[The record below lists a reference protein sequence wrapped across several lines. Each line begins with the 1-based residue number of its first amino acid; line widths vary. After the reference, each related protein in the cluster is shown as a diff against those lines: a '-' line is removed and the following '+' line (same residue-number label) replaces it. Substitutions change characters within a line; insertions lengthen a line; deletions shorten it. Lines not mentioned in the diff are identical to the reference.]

1 MHASGHSPRR
11 RAVLVA
17 ALAGAGSV
25 PGSLH
30 ASDAWPARP
39 VRIIVPFA
47 PGGPADGSARVL
59 AEAMAPALG
68 QNIVVEN
75 RPGAGGM
82 IGITAAAQAKDA
94 HTLLMGS
101 TSMVVTPA
109 LNPNVT
115 YDVFRDFDPIGMVSA
130 QPLVLVVSAA
140 APHRAV
146 ADLIAEARANPG
158 RLSFGNSG
166 NGTLAHLTAELF
178 AMQAGVTI
186 TSVPY
191 KGESAL
197 LPDLIA
203 GTVGAGFINL
213 PSVLPQARAGKL
225 RAIAVSTAQPIA
237 ELPGV
242 PAFKSAGIANL
253 EVQGWA
259 ALLAARGIPAEALA
273 RLEGLLAT
281 ALASEAVKKRF
292 ADFGVTPVTSTR
304 AGLTDYL
311 KSEAARWGDV
321 VRSRGIKGG

>member
-1 MHASGHSPRR
+1 MHTAPSVGRR
-11 RAVLVA
+11 KAL
-17 ALAGAGSV
+17 LAGAA
-25 PGSLH
+25 SLLPLRAH

-39 VRIIVPFA
+39 LRIIVPFA

-59 AEAMAPALG
+59 AEAMAPQLG

-75 RPGAGGM
+75 RPGAAGM
-82 IGITAAAQAKDA
+82 IGITAAAQSKDA

-101 TSMVVTPA
+101 TSMVVTPS
-109 LNPNVT
+109 LNPNTT

-130 QPLVLVVSAA
+130 QPLVLVVAA
-140 APHRAV
+140 TSSIRSVP
-146 ADLIAEARANPG
+146 DLVAEARGG
-158 RLSFGNSG
+158 RTSFGNSG

-186 TSVPY
+186 VSVPY

-197 LPDLIA
+197 MPDLIA
-203 GTVGAGFINL
+203 GTVSAGFINL

-225 RAIAVSTAQPIA
+225 RPIAVSTAQPIA

-242 PAFKSAGIANL
+242 PPFKAAGIANL

-259 ALLAARGIPAEALA
+259 ALLAAKGVPPEGLA
-273 RLEGLLAT
+273 RVEAQLAA
-281 ALASEAVKKRF
+281 ALASDTVKKRF
-292 ADFGVTPVTSTR
+292 ADFGVTPVTSSR

-311 KSEAARWGDV
+311 KSEATRWGNV
-321 VRSRGIKGG
+321 VRSRGLRAE